1 MKRGIV
7 CAALTGLLT
16 AAQPTMAAT
25 QAQIDAAWNKGLAW
39 LMTNQHG
46 DGGWSS
52 TVSDGNVTRQ
62 ALGFQ
67 ATAAVVE
74 ALANIN
80 TGISLKTGYTFMGGV
95 AWLSNAEPASVEA
108 ASRQILALKAA
119 GEDVTALATKLASW
133 RNSGFSWGAFP
144 QYEAGLPDN
153 ALGILSL
160 MDAQGTG
167 YNINELFSAVCAVM
181 VGQRPTPNFLFPY
194 DLWTP
199 GLTPSTPPTGLTTG
213 GVIPSAYALM
223 AVNKAATRF
232 PGGTCNSVVYDIAT
246 VVTTGV
252 TGVVAKKNAD
262 NGFGDNGSSAILETA
277 LALRALKTVAPTN
290 AAAVTAFDYLI
301 ATQAVDGSWA
311 GDALQTAEVM
321 LALAAP
327 TTATGQRPSAT
338 VVADTDKDGIP
349 NDVETVLG
357 TNPAVADSRFLAD
370 GSFSVIT
377 QPTLLRAAAAIVQAP
392 SAASLISET
401 GTQSPSTW
409 NRAVDRELFIAGS
422 SLQMTTLGDVLASL
436 FAPSTA
442 EVLLDDGGAVG
453 AEQGHAYRAYYGTVA
468 GSGIAGLDGQRL
480 LIHVSSQGGSY
491 AGAAAVARAISV
503 ARMVI
508 DANCSDS
515 NNNHRWSCPIV
526 NTVMA
531 IPEAGLSDV
540 QPALHVG
547 VNVAPGGMPI
557 TASDVARLNAAPINA
572 LVLGPAVTR
581 SLRNAGLTSL
591 SRTNLASIL
600 SGKTKSSWNELA
612 GQLPAQPVI
621 LCRMND
627 GAQPAANAVFLKYAC
642 DASAALPAVAS
653 SSVGASGGPLRSPGY
668 LVVNNATADEV
679 SACLNKADQGG
690 TFQIGSTQVNVPPGS
705 FAVGILGRARQ
716 PAADDR
722 WTYLA
727 VDGVDASKAN
737 VAGGKYPAYTEAW
750 MQWRRAAANGVA
762 APNSTTLELL
772 KLLRQRLSN
781 AEILQG
787 LNGILPLSDKTAAA
801 KGIITM
807 NLTTQG
813 DACKPPR

>member
-7 CAALTGLLT
+7 CAVLMGLLM
-16 AAQPTMAAT
+16 AAQPSMAAT
-25 QAQIDAAWNKGLAW
+25 QVQIDAAWNKGLAW

-52 TVSDGNVTRQ
+52 IVSDGNVTRQ

-67 ATAAVVE
+67 ATAAAVE
-74 ALANIN
+74 ALANI
-80 TGISLKTGYTFMGGV
+80 GLKTGYTYMGGM

-108 ASRQILALKAA
+108 AARQILALKAA

-133 RNSGFSWGAFP
+133 RNSGSSWGAFP

-160 MDAQGTG
+160 MDAQGAS
-167 YNINELFSAVCAVM
+167 YNTSELFAATCAVM
-181 VGQRPTPNFLFPY
+181 VGQRTTPNFLFPY
-194 DLWTP
+194 DLWAP
-199 GLTPSTPPTGLTTG
+199 GSTPSTPPTGLTTG
-213 GVIPSAYALM
+213 GVIPSSYALM

-232 PGGTCNSVVYDIAT
+232 TGGTCNGVAYTIAT
-246 VVTTGV
+246 VVTNGV
-252 TGVVAKKNAD
+252 AGVVAKKNAD
-262 NGFGDNGSSAILETA
+262 NGFGDNGTSAILETA

-290 AAAVTAFDYLI
+290 AAAVTAFDYLV
-301 ATQAVDGSWA
+301 ATQAIDGSWA

-327 TTATGQRPSAT
+327 TTALGQRPLPA
-338 VVADTDKDGIP
+338 VVTDTDKDGIP
-349 NDVETVLG
+349 DPVETILG
-357 TNPAVADSRFLAD
+357 KNPAVADSRFLAD
-370 GSFSVIT
+370 GAGSVVT
-377 QPTLLRAAAAIVQAP
+377 QPALLRAAAVIMQAP

-401 GTQSPSTW
+401 GTPSPSTW
-409 NRAVDRELFIAGS
+409 NRTVDRELFIAGS
-422 SLQMTTLGDVLASL
+422 SLQMTTLADVLASL

-453 AEQGHAYRAYYGTVA
+453 AEQGHMYRAYYGTVA

-491 AGAAAVARAISV
+491 NGAAAVARAISV

-515 NNNHRWSCPIV
+515 NNNHRWSCPIGNAV
-526 NTVMA
+526 NA

-547 VNVAPGGMPI
+547 VNVAPGGLPI

-591 SRTNLASIL
+591 SRTSLAAIL
-600 SGKTKSSWNELA
+600 SGKTKSSWNEIA
-612 GQLPAQPVI
+612 GQLPAQPMI

-642 DASAALPAVAS
+642 DASAALPAVAAS
-653 SSVGASGGPLRSPGY
+653 NVGAGGGTLRSPGY

-690 TFQIGSTQVNVPPGS
+690 TFQIGSSQISVPPGS
-705 FAVGILGRARQ
+705 FAVGVLGRARQ

-727 VDGVDASKAN
+727 MDGVDSSKAN
-737 VAGGKYPAYTEAW
+737 VAAGRYSAYTEAS
-750 MQWRRAAANGVA
+750 MQWRRGVANGAA
-762 APNSTTLELL
+762 APNGTTLELL
-772 KLLRQRLSN
+772 KLLRQRLSS
-781 AEILQG
+781 ADVLQALDG
-787 LNGILPLSDKTAAA
+787 VVPLSDKMAAS
-801 KGIITM
+801 KGITTM
-807 NLTTQG
+807 SVTTHG
-813 DACKPPR
+813 DACRAPR

>member
-1 MKRGIV
+1 MKRMILCG
-7 CAALTGLLT
+7 ALAGLVMVG
-16 AAQPTMAAT
+16 QPSMAAT
-25 QAQIDAAWNKGLAW
+25 QVQIDAAWNKGLAW

-52 TVSDGNVTRQ
+52 IVSDGNVTRQ

-67 ATAAVVE
+67 ATAAAVE

-80 TGISLKTGYTFMGGV
+80 LKTGYTYMGGV

-108 ASRQILALKAA
+108 AARQILALKAA

-133 RNSGFSWGAFP
+133 RNVRSSWGAFP

-160 MDAQGTG
+160 LDAQGAS
-167 YNINELFSAVCAVM
+167 YNTAELFAATCAVM
-181 VGQRPTPNFLFPY
+181 VSQRPTPNFLFPY
-194 DLWTP
+194 DLWAP
-199 GLTPSTPPTGLTTG
+199 LTPSTPPAGLTTG

-223 AVNKAATRF
+223 AVNKAATRLVN
-232 PGGTCNSVVYDIAT
+232 GTCSDGVVYALAT
-246 VVTTGV
+246 VVANGV
-252 TGVVAKKNAD
+252 AGVVAKKNFD
-262 NGFGDNGSSAILETA
+262 NGFGDNGTSAILETA

-290 AAAVTAFDYLI
+290 AAAVTAFDYLV
-301 ATQAVDGSWA
+301 ATQALDGSWA

-327 TTATGQRPSAT
+327 TTALGQRPLPA
-338 VVADTDKDGIP
+338 VVTDTDKDGIP
-349 NDVETVLG
+349 DLVEPILG

-370 GSFSVIT
+370 GAGSVVT
-377 QPTLLRAAAAIVQAP
+377 QPALLRAAAAIMQAP

-401 GTQSPSTW
+401 GTPSPSTW

-453 AEQGHAYRAYYGTVA
+453 AEQGHMYRAYYGTVA

-491 AGAAAVARAISV
+491 AGAVAVARAISV

-515 NNNHRWSCPIV
+515 NNNHRWSCPIG
-526 NTVMA
+526 NTVKA

-547 VNVAPGGMPI
+547 VNVAPGGLPI

-572 LVLGPAVTR
+572 LVLGPGVTR

-600 SGKTKSSWNELA
+600 SGKTKSSWNEIA
-612 GQLPAQPVI
+612 GQLPAQPMI

-627 GAQPAANAVFLKYAC
+627 GAQPATNAVFLKYAC
-642 DASAALPAVAS
+642 DASAALPAVAAS
-653 SSVGASGGPLRSPGY
+653 NVGAGGGTLRSPGY

-737 VAGGKYPAYTEAW
+737 VAVGKYPAYTEAW

-787 LNGILPLSDKTAAA
+787 LNGIVPLSDKTAAA

>member
-1 MKRGIV
+1 MKRMILCG
-7 CAALTGLLT
+7 ALAGLVMVG
-16 AAQPTMAAT
+16 QPSMAAT
-25 QAQIDAAWNKGLAW
+25 QVQIDAAWNKGLAW
-39 LMTNQHG
+39 LMTHQHG

-67 ATAAVVE
+67 ATAAAVE
-74 ALANIN
+74 ALANI
-80 TGISLKTGYTFMGGV
+80 GLKTGYTYMGGV

-108 ASRQILALKAA
+108 AARQILALKAA

-133 RNSGFSWGAFP
+133 RNSGSSWGAFP

-181 VGQRPTPNFLFPY
+181 VAQRPTPNFLFPY
-194 DLWTP
+194 NLSAPKSTP
-199 GLTPSTPPTGLTTG
+199 TAPPTGFTTG

-223 AVNKAATRF
+223 AVKKAATRLT
-232 PGGTCNSVVYDIAT
+232 GGTCNDGVAYAIAT

-252 TGVVAKKNAD
+252 AGVVAKKNAD

-290 AAAVTAFDYLI
+290 AAAVTAFDYLV
-301 ATQAVDGSWA
+301 ATQAIDGSWA

-338 VVADTDKDGIP
+338 VVTDTDKDGIP
-349 NDVETVLG
+349 DAVETVLG

-370 GSFSVIT
+370 GSGSVIT
-377 QPTLLRAAAAIVQAP
+377 QPALLRAAAAIVQAP

-401 GTQSPSTW
+401 GTQLPSTW

-491 AGAAAVARAISV
+491 SGAAAVAHAISV

-515 NNNHRWSCPIV
+515 NNNHRWSCPIG
-526 NTVMA
+526 NTVKA

-547 VNVAPGGMPI
+547 VNVALGGLPI

-591 SRTNLASIL
+591 SRTNLAAIL
-600 SGKTKSSWNELA
+600 SGKTKSSWNEIA
-612 GQLPAQPVI
+612 GHLPAQPMI

-642 DASAALPAVAS
+642 DASAALPAVAAS
-653 SSVGASGGPLRSPGY
+653 NVGASGGTLRSPGY
-668 LVVNNATADEV
+668 LVVDNATADEV

-690 TFQIGSTQVNVPPGS
+690 IFQIGSTQVNVPPGS
-705 FAVGILGRARQ
+705 FAVGVLGRARQ
-716 PAADDR
+716 PDADDR

-737 VAGGKYPAYTEAW
+737 VAVGKYPAYTEAW
-750 MQWRRAAANGVA
+750 MQWRRSVANGVA
-762 APNSTTLELL
+762 APNSTTLALL
-772 KLLRQRLSN
+772 KLLRQRLSS
-781 AEILQG
+781 ADVLQG
-787 LNGILPLSDKTAAA
+787 LNGIVPLSDKSAAA
-801 KGIITM
+801 KGIVTM
-807 NLTTQG
+807 SVTTQG

>member
-1 MKRGIV
+1 MKRMILCG
-7 CAALTGLLT
+7 ALAGLVMVG
-16 AAQPTMAAT
+16 QPSMAAT
-25 QAQIDAAWNKGLAW
+25 QVQIDAAWNKGLAW

-52 TVSDGNVTRQ
+52 AVLDGNVTRQ

-67 ATAAVVE
+67 ATAAAVE
-74 ALANIN
+74 ALANI
-80 TGISLKTGYTFMGGV
+80 GLKTGYTYMGGV

-108 ASRQILALKAA
+108 AARQILALKAA
-119 GEDVTALATKLASW
+119 GEDVAALATKLASW
-133 RNSGFSWGAFP
+133 RNLGSSWGAFP
-144 QYEAGLPDN
+144 QYEAGLPDT

-167 YNINELFSAVCAVM
+167 YINSELFIAVCAIM
-181 VGQRPTPNFLFPY
+181 VGQRPDFLFPY
-194 DLWTP
+194 DLWAP
-199 GLTPSTPPTGLTTG
+199 RLPPSTPPAGLTTG

-223 AVNKAATRF
+223 AVNKAATRLVS
-232 PGGTCNSVVYDIAT
+232 GTCNGTPYTLAT

-252 TGVVAKKNAD
+252 TGLVAKKNFD

-290 AAAVTAFDYLI
+290 AAAVTAFDYLV
-301 ATQAVDGSWA
+301 ATQALDGSWG

-327 TTATGQRPSAT
+327 TTALVQRPSAT
-338 VVADTDKDGIP
+338 VVTDTDKDGIP

-370 GSFSVIT
+370 GSGSVVT
-377 QPTLLRAAAAIVQAP
+377 QPALLRAAAAIVQAP

-422 SLQMTTLGDVLASL
+422 SLQMATLGHVLASF

-442 EVLLDDGGAVG
+442 EILLDDGGVAG
-453 AEQGHAYRAYYGTVA
+453 AEQGRMYRAYYGTVA

-491 AGAAAVARAISV
+491 AGAVAVARAISV
-503 ARMVI
+503 ARMAI

-515 NNNHRWSCPIV
+515 NNNHRWSCPIG
-526 NTVMA
+526 NTVKA

-547 VNVAPGGMPI
+547 VNVALGGLPI

-591 SRTNLASIL
+591 SRANLAAIL
-600 SGKTKSSWNELA
+600 SGKTKSSWNEIA
-612 GQLPAQPVI
+612 AQLPAQPMI
-621 LCRMND
+621 LCQMNE
-627 GAQPAANAVFLKYAC
+627 GAQPAANALFLKYAC
-642 DASAALPAVAS
+642 DASGALPAVAAS
-653 SSVGASGGPLRSPGY
+653 NVGASGGTLRSPGY
-668 LVVNNATADEV
+668 LVVDNATADEV

-690 TFQIGSTQVNVPPGS
+690 VFQIGSTQVNVPPGS
-705 FAVGILGRARQ
+705 FAVGVLGRARQ
-716 PAADDR
+716 PDADDR
-722 WTYLA
+722 WTYLS

-737 VAGGKYPAYTEAW
+737 VAAGNYPAYTEAS
-750 MQWRRAAANGVA
+750 MQWRRSVANGVA
-762 APNSTTLELL
+762 APNGATLEVL
-772 KLLRQRLSN
+772 KLLRQRLGS
-781 AEILQG
+781 ADLLQG
-787 LNGILPLSDKTAAA
+787 LNGIVPLSDKSAAA

-807 NLTTQG
+807 NVTTQG